1 MNDRGGDKVLS
12 GLRVVVI
19 GRRIAASLCAQ
30 LLGDQGA
37 DVVRVRDPGGL
48 IPDWARDPVLD
59 AMLTR
64 GAIEANLDLSRTED
78 TDRLRRLARQAD
90 VFLDDLPEPDSRR
103 LWALMDMDDLRRQNP
118 GLIRCRIPAFPAND
132 PRVALPDHEAV
143 AGASGG
149 LFEKPLGPPRYHP
162 FPLGS
167 VMAGLFA
174 GSAVVGALIA
184 RLRDGLGQDAEVSWL
199 RSNYFAQILQVLMKT
214 GVPRGFLTLRM
225 VGTPFMR
232 TWLCRDGRYIYLHI
246 TLPTHASRI
255 LDVLE
260 AEGFSEPVRSL
271 RAVTSPE
278 TLRDPSQ
285 VKSIA
290 EAKKIRRL
298 YEGIF
303 LQRTAEEWEQTLGR
317 ELCCIKV
324 RTAEEWLRDS
334 MASGM
339 NDACEV
345 EDPVFGTL
353 LAPGPGVTIEGIPW
367 SPSSRDLAPAA
378 LDKTIERWEATS
390 SSHPTHGGREVT
402 GPPLQGYRIADLTRI
417 IAGPCAGRLL
427 AEMGAE
433 VVSIQNPT
441 SLDWA
446 LSFHLMFNPGKKS
459 VTLDFTTEEG
469 RRTLWAILRD
479 MRPDALLQNYRHLD
493 VARTMGIGPETV
505 REAFPDI
512 VYTHLNAYGN
522 EGGWRDR
529 PGFEQVVQAVSGI
542 QMTYGGGRKPKLLPT
557 PVIDIGSGLLGAYAT
572 LLGLYRRARTGRGSF
587 AATHLTRV
595 SVLFQLPEI
604 AASQRQ
610 RCLES
615 ARERGIAVA
624 WDPAREVVAGVAR
637 ALDTHVV
644 LAGPR
649 GDVERLLRARD
660 GEDWKRASRRM
671 WRATTRTWQNR
682 IAAMGLQD
690 RVVVLP
696 VTRLRNLLAI
706 EAQMGGDH
714 PAVFRRDYPGVPAP
728 LTFVRNPIRLARTP
742 LLDIPATPMRG
753 QHTREFLL
761 RAHIE
766 VPEGTGVIP
775 YPPNRPFLVW
785 LLNLIRWGYFAWR
798 SGNL

>member
-1 MNDRGGDKVLS
+1 MPNGGILTGV
-12 GLRVVVI
+12 RVVLF
-19 GRRIAASLCAQ
+19 GRRIAAPLTAQ

-37 DVVRVRDPGGL
+37 EVVS
-48 IPDWARDPVLD
+48 VLD
-59 AMLTR
+59 TSGRIPTPEDPLLAAMLSR
-64 GAIEANLDLSRTED
+64 GQIVARLDLSRPEA
-78 TDRLRRLARQAD
+78 LACVRRLVRRAD
-90 VFLDDLPEPDSRR
+90 VVLDDLPEALSRAVCD
-103 LWALMDMDDLRRQNP
+103 LVELDDARRANP
-118 GLIRCRIPAFPAND
+118 GLVRCRIPAFPSGD
-132 PRVALPDHEAV
+132 PRGSLPDYEAV
-143 AGASGG
+143 VGAAGG
-149 LFEKPLGPPRYHP
+149 LFEKPLGPPRYHA

-174 GSAVVGALIA
+174 GSAVMGALIA
-184 RLRDGLGQDAEVSWL
+184 RLRDGRGQDAEVSLL

-232 TWLCRDGRYIYLHI
+232 SWLCRDGRYIYLHI
-246 TLPTHASRI
+246 TLPAHAARI
-255 LDVLE
+255 LDLLE
-260 AEGFSEPVRSL
+260 AQGFSEEVRAL

-290 EAKKIRRL
+290 EAKKIKRL
-298 YEGIF
+298 YEHVF
-303 LQRTAEEWEQTLGR
+303 LQRTADEWERTLGR

-334 MASGM
+334 MDAGM

-345 EDPVFGTL
+345 EDPEFGPL

-367 SPSSRDLAPAA
+367 TAAPRRVVSGA
-378 LDKTIERWEATS
+378 LDEVLARWEAAPGTLPS
-390 SSHPTHGGREVT
+390 QPGNEG
-402 GPPLQGYRIADLTRI
+402 GPPPLDGVRVADLTRI
-417 IAGPCAGRLL
+417 IAGPCAGRVL
-427 AEMGAE
+427 AELGAD

-459 VTLDFTTEEG
+459 VTLDFTTDGG
-469 RRTLWAILRD
+469 RRTLWSLLRD
-479 MRPDALLQNYRHLD
+479 LKPHALLQNYRHLD
-493 VARTMGIGPETV
+493 VARSMGIGPEAV

-512 VYTHLNAYGN
+512 VYAHLNAYGN

-542 QMTYGGGRKPKLLPT
+542 QMTYGGGRRPRLLPT
-557 PVIDIGSGLLGAYAT
+557 PVIDIGSGLLGAFAAT
-572 LLGLYRRARTGRGSF
+572 LGLYRQARTGLGTF

-595 SVLFQLPEI
+595 SVLFQLSEI
-604 AASQRQ
+604 AQSQRE
-610 RCLES
+610 RCLAA
-615 ARERGIAVA
+615 ARQRGAGVA
-624 WDPAREVVAGVAR
+624 WDPGREVVSRVVR
-637 ALDTHVV
+637 TLDAWAV

-649 GDVERLLRARD
+649 GDVERLLGATD
-660 GEDWKRASRRM
+660 GEWEAASRRM
-671 WRATTRTWQNR
+671 WRATARAWQR
-682 IAAMGLQD
+682 RVEGLGLQD

-696 VTRLRNLLAI
+696 VTRIRRLLDI
-706 EAQMGGDH
+706 EASLGGGL
-714 PAVFRRDYPGVPAP
+714 PAVFRRDYPGCPTP
-728 LTFVRNPIRLARTP
+728 LTFVRNPIRLSRTP
-742 LLDIPATPMRG
+742 LRDIPAPPVRG
-753 QHTREFLL
+753 QDTREALA
-761 RAHIE
+761 RIGVA

-785 LLNLIRWGYFAWR
+785 LMGLIRWGYFAWR